1 MKIYKQLTYIL
12 LFSFLGEIVSKGLNL
27 PVPGSV
33 VGMLLLFLALQFK
46 IVKLEDVELVGHFLI
61 DNLAILFVPAGVSLM
76 IYFSV
81 IKDSWLALLVV
92 SAVTTTI
99 SIAFIGV
106 VVQKIK
112 LRFEGDKVNL
122 TEEDK
127 KGENHV

>member
-12 LFSFLGEIVSKGLNL
+12 LFSFLGEIASKGLNL

-33 VGMLLLFLALQFK
+33 IGMLLLFLALQFN
-46 IVKLEDVELVGHFLI
+46 IVKLEDVEVVGHFLI

-81 IKDSWLALLVV
+81 IKNSWLALLVISV
-92 SAVTTTI
+92 LTTAI

>member
-12 LFSFLGEIVSKGLNL
+12 LFSFLGEIISKGLNL

-46 IVKLEDVELVGHFLI
+46 IVKIEDVELVGHFLI

-112 LRFEGDKVNL
+112 LRFEGEKVNL